1 MRRPGNLRVGRYGQ
15 LRRRNFIALLST
27 LAFAPLVARAQGK
40 RPTIGVL
47 ALNGSEGDP
56 GLVAEFLQRLADLG
70 YVGGKT
76 ATIAVRYAAGEQK
89 NLPALAEEI
98 ARLKPDVIMAD
109 TASPIKAAR
118 SAAPG
123 VPIVGAVM
131 GFPIEQGLVASFAR
145 PGGNTTGMASNVEG
159 MNGKLIELGKEL
171 VPQSSRMGLLVDP
184 GGSAAALMRRSFE
197 AAAKQSGLAF
207 YSAEAHVPAEL
218 DRAIR
223 QLADA
228 GSAFMCIEPISMLNL
243 ELARIAQI
251 ALERRLPTI
260 SNRPDPPDTGILLA
274 YGVDYVENYRR
285 AALFVDKILKGAR
298 PAELPVE
305 FPTKVEL
312 IVNLKTSKA
321 LGLTVPPTLLV
332 RADQVIE

>member
-1 MRRPGNLRVGRYGQ
+1 MRPPIDLPVGWSCR
-15 LRRRNFIALLST
+15 LRRRDFIALLAAPA
-27 LAFAPLVARAQGK
+27 LAPRLARAQGK

-47 ALNGSEGDP
+47 ALNGSETDP
-56 GLVAEFLQRLADLG
+56 GLVAEFLRGLADLS
-70 YVGGKT
+70 YVDGKT
-76 ATIAVRYAAGEQK
+76 ATIAVRYATGEQK
-89 NLPALAEEI
+89 SLPALAAEI

-131 GFPIEQGLVASFAR
+131 GFPIEQGLIASFAR

-171 VPQSSRMGLLVDP
+171 VPQSTRMGLLVDP
-184 GGSAAALMRRSFE
+184 GGSAAALMQRSFE
-197 AAAKQSGLAF
+197 AAAKESGLDF
-207 YSAEAHVPAEL
+207 HSAEAHVVGEL
-218 DRAIR
+218 DAAVGR
-223 QLADA
+223 LADA

-251 ALERRLPTI
+251 ALARRLPTI

-274 YGVDYVENYRR
+274 YGVDYIENYRR
-285 AALFVDKILKGAR
+285 AAIFVDKILKGAK
-298 PAELPVE
+298 PGNLPVE
-305 FPTKVEL
+305 QPVKFDL
-312 IVNLKTSKA
+312 LFNLKTAKQI
-321 LGLTVPPTLLV
+321 GLVIPEKVLA
-332 RADQVIE
+332 RADRVIR

>member
-1 MRRPGNLRVGRYGQ
+1 MRPPIDLPVGWSCR
-15 LRRRNFIALLST
+15 LRRRDFIALLAAPA
-27 LAFAPLVARAQGK
+27 LAPRLARAQGK

-47 ALNGSEGDP
+47 ALNGSETDP
-56 GLVAEFLQRLADLG
+56 GLVAEFLRGLADLS
-70 YVGGKT
+70 YVDGKT
-76 ATIAVRYAAGEQK
+76 ATIAVRYATGEQK
-89 NLPALAEEI
+89 SLPALAAEI

-131 GFPIEQGLVASFAR
+131 GFPIEQGLIASFAR

-171 VPQSSRMGLLVDP
+171 VPQSTRMGLLVDP
-184 GGSAAALMRRSFE
+184 GGSAAALMQRSFE
-197 AAAKQSGLAF
+197 AAAKESGLDF
-207 YSAEAHVPAEL
+207 HSAEAHVVGEL
-218 DRAIR
+218 DAAVGR
-223 QLADA
+223 LADA

-251 ALERRLPTI
+251 ALARRLPTI

-274 YGVDYVENYRR
+274 YGVDYIENYRR
-285 AALFVDKILKGAR
+285 AAIFVDKILKGAK
-298 PAELPVE
+298 PGELPVE
-305 FPTKVEL
+305 FPTKVQL
-312 IVNLKTSKA
+312 IVNLKTAKA
-321 LGLTVPPTLLV
+321 LGITVPATLLV

>member
-1 MRRPGNLRVGRYGQ
+1 MRRSENLSVGPRGR
-15 LRRRNFIALLST
+15 LRRRDLIALLAAP
-27 LAFAPLVARAQGK
+27 AFAPLLARAQVA

-47 ALNGSEGDP
+47 ALNGSESNP
-56 GLVAEFLQRLADLG
+56 GLVAEFLQSLADMG

-76 ATIAVRYAAGEQK
+76 ATIALRYAAGEQK
-89 NLPALAEEI
+89 SLPELAAEI
-98 ARLKPDVIMAD
+98 ARLKPDIVMAD

-118 SAAPG
+118 TAAAG

-131 GFPIEQGLVASFAR
+131 GFPIEQGLIASFAR

-197 AAAKQSGLAF
+197 AAAKESGLEFHA
-207 YSAEAHVPAEL
+207 AEAHVVGEL
-218 DRAIR
+218 EEAVDR
-223 QLADA
+223 LAAA

-251 ALERRLPTI
+251 ALARRLPTI

-274 YGVDYVENYRR
+274 YGVDYTENYRR
-285 AALFVDKILKGAR
+285 AAIYVDKILRGAK

-312 IVNLKTSKA
+312 IVNLKTAKA
-321 LGLTVPPTLLV
+321 LGLTVPSTLLV

>member
-1 MRRPGNLRVGRYGQ
+1 VDRSCRLGRRD
-15 LRRRNFIALLST
+15 FIALIAAP
-27 LAFAPLVARAQGK
+27 AFAPLLARAQAK

-47 ALNGSEGDP
+47 ALNGSEDAS
-56 GLVAEFLQRLADLG
+56 GLIADFLQELADLG

-89 NLPALAEEI
+89 SLPTLAEEI

-118 SAAPG
+118 SAAPN

-159 MNGKLIELGKEL
+159 MNGKLIELGREL
-171 VPQSSRMGLLVDP
+171 VPQSTRMGLLVDP

-197 AAAKQSGLAF
+197 AAAKESGLQF
-207 YSAEAHVPAEL
+207 YAAEAHVPAEL
-218 DRAIR
+218 DEAVRH
-223 QLADA
+223 LADE

-260 SNRPDPPDTGILLA
+260 SNRPDPPGTGILLA

-285 AALFVDKILKGAR
+285 AAIFVDKILKGAK

-312 IVNLKTSKA
+312 IVNLKTAKA
-321 LGLTVPPTLLV
+321 LGLTVPSTLLV